1 MFYNL
6 GMGIDSHLLFSISLA
21 FVSGVLPA
29 LIWLWFWTRQDK
41 EKPEPKSMIALAFLG
56 GTIAVFISLFLEKY
70 LYSIGLKEI
79 FSSGIFSN
87 TLHWFEN
94 IAKNN
99 NLLVDKVLLVIVFAP
114 IIEELAKFIMAY
126 FLVLN
131 SKYNDEPLD
140 PMIYMIATA
149 LGFAAIE
156 NTLFLIS
163 IFEKN
168 NIILSVYT
176 GNMRFIGAT
185 LLHTISSTVIGIF
198 MSLHFFDKKVKKRLF
213 IILGI
218 VCSIVIHAIFNY
230 LMIGNQ
236 KSCMLALELIWITV
250 IIVLL
255 IFEKI
260 KKIKLEKI

>member
-1 MFYNL
+1 MS
-6 GMGIDSHLLFSISLA
+6 IDSHLIFSVSLA
-21 FVSGVLPA
+21 FVSGILPA
-29 LIWLWFWTRQDK
+29 LIWLWFWTKEDK
-41 EKPEPKSMIALAFLG
+41 ENPEPKSMIALAFIG
-56 GTIAVFISLFLEKY
+56 GAIAVFISLFLEKF

-79 FSSGIFSN
+79 FSSSIFSSA
-87 TLHWFEN
+87 LHFFEN
-94 IAKNN
+94 IAKDH
-99 NLLVDKVLLVIVFAP
+99 NLLLDKVLLVIVFAP
-114 IIEELAKFIMAY
+114 IIEELFKFIMAY

-168 NIILSVYT
+168 NIVLSIYT
-176 GNMRFIGAT
+176 GNMRFVGAT
-185 LLHTISSTVIGIF
+185 LLHIVSSTAIAVF
-198 MSLHFFDKKVKKRLF
+198 MSFHFFDKKLKKNIYLF
-213 IILGI
+213 VGILFSII
-218 VCSIVIHAIFNY
+218 IHAIFNY
-230 LMIGNQ
+230 LMIGDQ
-236 KSCMLALELIWITV
+236 KTCMLALELIWIIA

-260 KKIKLEKI
+260 KKIKLERI

>member
-1 MFYNL
+1 MS
-6 GMGIDSHLLFSISLA
+6 IDSHLIFSVSLA
-21 FVSGVLPA
+21 FVSGILPA
-29 LIWLWFWTRQDK
+29 LIWLWFWTKEDK
-41 EKPEPKSMIALAFLG
+41 ENPEPKSMIALAFIG
-56 GTIAVFISLFLEKY
+56 GAIAVFISLFLEKF

-79 FSSGIFSN
+79 FSSSIFSSA
-87 TLHWFEN
+87 LHFFEN
-94 IAKNN
+94 IAKDH
-99 NLLVDKVLLVIVFAP
+99 NLLLDKVLLVIVFAP
-114 IIEELAKFIMAY
+114 IIEELFKFIMAY

-168 NIILSVYT
+168 NIVLSIYT
-176 GNMRFIGAT
+176 GNMRFVGAT
-185 LLHTISSTVIGIF
+185 LLHIVSSTAIAVF
-198 MSLHFFDKKVKKRLF
+198 MSFHFFDKKLKKNIYLF
-213 IILGI
+213 VGIL
-218 VCSIVIHAIFNY
+218 CSIIIHAIFNY
-230 LMIGNQ
+230 LMIGDQ
-236 KSCMLALELIWITV
+236 KTCMLALELIWIIA

-260 KKIKLEKI
+260 KKIKLERI